1 MLATDLTA
9 DATGS
14 RGIKRSRS
22 EDQYGEQLADP
33 DVEDGEFLIFGRM
46 KDFAEVRLFLIFF
59 EIALSPTQ
67 TLA

>member
-1 MLATDLTA
+1 MLSVQTDVGDGGYDDHDNTDPAVSLPSTVLATDLTA

-33 DVEDGEFLIFGRM
+33 DVEDGEF
-46 KDFAEVRLFLIFF
+46 
-59 EIALSPTQ
+59 
-67 TLA
+67 